1 MISALTVSQMGLFGA
16 APERPASFYKI
27 RHVYPT
33 MMKLSTVM
41 PYLKKI
47 QKIYESRDS
56 LLEFC

>member
-1 MISALTVSQMGLFGA
+1 MISALTVSQMVLFSA
-16 APERPASFYKI
+16 APERPPSPYKI
-27 RHVYPT
+27 CHVYPT

-47 QKIYESRDS
+47 PKMYGSRDS

>member
-1 MISALTVSQMGLFGA
+1 MISALTLLQIGLFGA
-16 APERPASFYKI
+16 APKRPPSLYKI
-27 RHVYPT
+27 CHAYPT

-41 PYLKKI
+41 PYLKEI